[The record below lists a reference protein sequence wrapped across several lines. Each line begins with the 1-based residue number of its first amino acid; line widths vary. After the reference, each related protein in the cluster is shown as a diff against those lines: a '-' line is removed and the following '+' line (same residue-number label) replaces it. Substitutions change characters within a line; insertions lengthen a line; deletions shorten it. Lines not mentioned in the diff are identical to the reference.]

1 MIPPKAGATAFR
13 QTHQSA
19 GKQTSMQKK
28 DEALRSRVMAR
39 PPARSPTHTPS
50 IFIFLHQS
58 FANKTHRSRACKA
71 SEDVISMQI
80 SLSLSRSLLAKAAS
94 PPGRGG
100 QHIHSCVHW
109 NLADVS
115 KRCSKKDL
123 TEIYFIYKLEWLY
136 SQVSLDMAG
145 KNATAWT
152 PVVWGVWYS
161 QDLTGDERFLY
172 FFA

>member
-28 DEALRSRVMAR
+28 MKRWGPGWWLA
-39 PPARSPTHTPS
+39 PHHTHTHT

-58 FANKTHRSRACKA
+58 VANKTHRSRACKA
-71 SEDVISMQI
+71 SEDVISMQM
-80 SLSLSRSLLAKAAS
+80 SPSLSRSLLAKAAS

-109 NLADVS
+109 NLTDVS

-123 TEIYFIYKLEWLY
+123 TWIYLIYKLEWLH
-136 SQVSLDMAG
+136 SQVTLDMAG
-145 KNATAWT
+145 KNPTAWT
-152 PVVWGVWYS
+152 PVV
-161 QDLTGDERFLY
+161 
-172 FFA
+172 